1 MIHSPRH
8 QLTCAQFVDK
18 AEAFALE
25 ALDELEQR
33 ACARH
38 IVRHVHHAG
47 CREALAAARGV
58 VDSLAAAV
66 PGGPPPSRLW
76 SAIESRLGLGTG
88 SSNVEW
94 L

>member
-1 MIHSPRH
+1 MIRRH
-8 QLTCAQFVDK
+8 NLTCAQFVDK

-25 ALDELEQR
+25 TLDELEQR

-38 IVRHVHHAG
+38 IVRSIHHLG
-47 CREALAAARGV
+47 CLEALASAQSV

-66 PGGPPPSRLW
+66 PGGPPPAALW
-76 SAIESRLGLGTG
+76 SAIEARLGIGTG
-88 SSNVEW
+88 SSNAEW